1 MELILA
7 FLVWLGQMP
16 APPPPPPRVALAE
29 PARAASQLAPRI
41 LGGSGWVVG
50 EDQGDQST
58 GTPPPDPPV
67 PIVAFCDD
75 RADADQNGHPGQDQD
90 WEGFLNFGLCGAR
103 AGFDR
108 IARLPLSSEQ
118 AKWLYRAWGQP

>member
-16 APPPPPPRVALAE
+16 AAPPPRAALAE
-29 PARAASQLAPRI
+29 PAIATSQLPPRI
-41 LGGSGWVVG
+41 LGGSPGWLVG

-58 GTPPPDPPV
+58 GTPPPDHPV
-67 PIVAFCDD
+67 PIVAFSDD
-75 RADADQNGHPGQDQD
+75 RADGDENGHPWRDQD
-90 WEGFLNFGLCGAR
+90 WEGFLHSGLCGAR

-108 IARLPLSSEQ
+108 MTRLPLSSEQ
-118 AKWLYRAWGQP
+118 AKWLYLAWGQP

>member
-16 APPPPPPRVALAE
+16 APPPPRIALAE
-29 PARAASQLAPRI
+29 PARATSQLPPRI
-41 LGGSGWVVG
+41 LGGSAGWVVG

-58 GTPPPDPPV
+58 GTPPPDPAV
-67 PIVAFCDD
+67 PIVAFSDD
-75 RADADQNGHPGQDQD
+75 RADVDENVHPGQDQD
-90 WEGFLNFGLCGAR
+90 WEGFLHFGLCGPR

-108 IARLPLSSEQ
+108 MTRLTLSSEQ